1 MIYVHELARDIRTL
15 ADTFHEYIL
24 ITNVIENIVTGRCT
38 CTTYNR
44 YLVADEISR

>member
-1 MIYVHELARDIRTL
+1 MSSLVIFEHLQTPFTNIFL
-15 ADTFHEYIL
+15 LQEY
-24 ITNVIENIVTGRCT
+24 VIENIVTGRCT